1 MSNTNRCSW
10 SALLRASAFLA
21 ASLLALSPAA
31 LSQQQQQP
39 APQQN
44 EEVVKIESTLMQ
56 AGVTVLDKQG
66 RFVDGL
72 KSDQFELLVDGKPQ
86 PLSFFE
92 QVAAG
97 SPEERAKL
105 ALAGDARARAA
116 SRPGAAGP
124 QARGRAVIFFL
135 DDLHMPTES
144 VARARKL
151 IQYFVDKEMGE
162 DDVAAV
168 ASASG
173 QLGFLQQL
181 TGNRDVLRTAVSR
194 LRALPQTSGDGQ
206 LPIMSE
212 YTARSIDVDNDRDL
226 LETYVQ
232 VLLRDNIGMK
242 RQMAEAM
249 VRTRARTIL
258 QRANTDTR
266 NTLRAL
272 NSMAR
277 AVAPLP
283 GRKLAFF
290 LSDGF
295 LLTRTDTD
303 VSDALREV
311 TDASVRAGMVFY
323 TLDTRGLATDHWL
336 DSSSGAPP
344 PDGGGAVARAEV
356 GAMTAS
362 QEALHLIAENTGGRA
377 ILNTNAQTSALSR
390 TVNETSAYYLVAW
403 RPDVGEQHAGKFR
416 KLEVSVKGR
425 PDLVVLVQRG
435 FVEAAAAPSLRRA
448 GAQGKQQ
455 AKPGEELNVALAAA
469 VPVRDVPADLEL
481 GYAVADNGEPV
492 VTALVSVPVDALG
505 TDASGKAAVEVA
517 GYVVNLEG
525 KIGSRFAEKLSM
537 SVAQSAPGPDGRGY
551 VLYRHQIK
559 VAPGLY
565 QVRAAAR
572 DANSGRAGSAAEWI
586 EVPDLK
592 SRKLT
597 LGSLTVGE
605 RPADTSQPYNAEN
618 FVAQRSAERRFRRD
632 TPMRFM
638 TYIYN
643 AQGAPPDLEAQIQV
657 LRAGAPVLTFDKLK
671 VDPGADFTR
680 GIAYGAEIPLDTLAP
695 GRYVLQLTI
704 TNRAAQAN
712 VSGRTLFTVE

>member
-1 MSNTNRCSW
+1 MSKTNRRSVR
-10 SALLRASAFLA
+10 ALLRASVFLA
-21 ASLLALSPAA
+21 ASLIALSPAA
-31 LSQQQQQP
+31 FAQQQQP
-39 APQQN
+39 ATQQT

-66 RFVDGL
+66 RFVEGL

-86 PLSFFE
+86 SVSFFE

-97 SPEERAKL
+97 SPEERTKL

-116 SRPGAAGP
+116 SRPGAEP
-124 QARGRAVIFFL
+124 QPRGRAVIFFL

-151 IQYFVDKEMGE
+151 IQHFIDKEMGE
-162 DDVAAV
+162 DDLAAV

-181 TGNRDVLRTAVSR
+181 TGNREVLRAAVSR
-194 LRALPQTSGDGQ
+194 LRALPQTNGDGQ

-249 VRTRARTIL
+249 VRTRARMIL
-258 QRANTDTR
+258 QKANTDTR

-272 NSMAR
+272 NSMVR
-277 AVAPLP
+277 AVGPLP

-303 VSDALREV
+303 VSEALRDV
-311 TDASVRAGMVFY
+311 TDASVRAGMVLY
-323 TLDTRGLATDHWL
+323 TLDSRGLATDHWL

-344 PDGGGAVARAEV
+344 PDGGATIARAEV

-362 QEALHLIAENTGGRA
+362 QEALHLIAEHTGGRA
-377 ILNTNAQTSALSR
+377 ILNTNAQTAALSR
-390 TVNETSAYYLVAW
+390 TLNETSAYYLIAW
-403 RPDVGEQHAGKFR
+403 RPNEGEQHAGKFH

-448 GAQGKQQ
+448 GSQGKQ

-469 VPVRDVPADLEL
+469 VPVRDVPANLEL
-481 GYAVADNGEPV
+481 GYTVADNGEPI

-505 TDASGKAAVEVA
+505 ADAAGKTAVEVA

-525 KIGSRFAEKLSM
+525 KIGSRFAERLSM
-537 SVAQSAPGPDGRGY
+537 TVAQSAPGPDGRGY

-565 QVRAAAR
+565 QVRAAAL
-572 DANSGRAGSAAEWI
+572 DVNGGRAGSAAEWI

-592 SRKLT
+592 SRKFT

-605 RPADTSQPYNAEN
+605 RPTDTSQPYNAEN
-618 FVAQRSAERRFRRD
+618 FVAQRSAERRFKRD
-632 TPMRFM
+632 TPLRFM

-680 GIAYGAEIPLDTLAP
+680 GIAYGAEIPLDALAP
-695 GRYVLQLTI
+695 GRYVLQLTV
-704 TNRAAQAN
+704 TNRGAQAN
-712 VSGRTLFTVE
+712 ASGRTLFIVE